1 MYKYLF
7 GPVPS
12 RRLGMSLGIDLVPKK
27 VCTLDCVY
35 CEVGK
40 TTKLT
45 LERKGYILYEGI
57 IEELSDYF
65 TTNPDPDYITFSG
78 YGEPTLNLQ
87 MGEVIAFIKHTR
99 PDIPIAVLTNG
110 TLLYDPQVRK
120 ELMDADIVLP
130 SLDAATEATFAR
142 INRPAPGLRLAD
154 CVQGLID
161 FQREF
166 SGKTWLEVLILP
178 GYNDSEEEIAALAK
192 AIRKINP
199 DSVQINTL
207 DRPGT
212 ESGLRGATKTEL
224 RRVVDILALDNVEI
238 IAAALKRKNLP
249 AYRSDAE
256 NAILET
262 IARRPCTLVDLTQ
275 ILSLHVNE
283 INKYLDV
290 LDAAGKIEV
299 VEQKRGVFYHLNSS
313 NKSMS
318 R

>member
-12 RRLGMSLGIDLVPKK
+12 RRLGISLGVDMVPRK
-27 VCTLDCVY
+27 VCSLDCVY

-45 LERKGYILYEGI
+45 LERKEYIPSEAI
-57 IEELSDYF
+57 IRELSDYF
-65 TTNPDPDYITFSG
+65 ADNPDPDYITFSG

-87 MGEVIAFIKHTR
+87 IGEVITFIKSTR

-120 ELMDADIVLP
+120 ELKNADLVLP
-130 SLDAATEATFAR
+130 SLDAATIAVFVR
-142 INRPAPGLRLAD
+142 INRPAPDLNFENYL
-154 CVQGLID
+154 QGLID
-161 FQREF
+161 FRREF
-166 SGKTWLEVLILP
+166 SGKIWLEVLILP
-178 GYNDSEEEIAALAK
+178 GYNDSEEEIAAMAEV
-192 AIRKINP
+192 IRKINP
-199 DSVQINTL
+199 EAVQINTL

-212 ESGLRGATKTEL
+212 ESGLRGATEAEL
-224 RRVVDILALDNVEI
+224 RRVVDLLALDKVEI

-262 IARRPCTLVDLTQ
+262 IARRPCTLNDLHQ
-275 ILSLHVNE
+275 ILGLHVNE

-290 LDAAGKIEV
+290 LEAAGKIET
-299 VEQKRGVFYHLNSS
+299 VEQERGVFYQ
-313 NKSMS
+313 KKA
-318 R
+318 